1 MECDRLERLVKSWY
15 FQVQDEA
22 LAPARMVSFIN
33 KHLDECP
40 ICITDPM
47 VKQEVQK
54 IIEIVL
60 PPAKARKPNDE
71 TEKED
76 EEETAEASSEYDGQ
90 DTDEEDEQY
99 ADEDDEEDEE
109 DEEDDDIDEDDDDY

>member
-1 MECDRLERLVKSWY
+1 MECGRLERLVKSWY

-40 ICITDPM
+40 ICMTDPM

-60 PPAKARKPNDE
+60 PPSKARKPSDE
-71 TEKED
+71 TVSEEEEEEVEAASADYD
-76 EEETAEASSEYDGQ
+76 EE
-90 DTDEEDEQY
+90 DTDEDEEDEQY
-99 ADEDDEEDEE
+99 ADDDEDDE
-109 DEEDDDIDEDDDDY
+109 DY

>member
-33 KHLDECP
+33 KHLDDCP
-40 ICITDPM
+40 ICMTDPM

-76 EEETAEASSEYDGQ
+76 EEETAEAASEDDEQ
-90 DTDEEDEQY
+90 ETDEEDEQY
-99 ADEDDEEDEE
+99 ADEDD